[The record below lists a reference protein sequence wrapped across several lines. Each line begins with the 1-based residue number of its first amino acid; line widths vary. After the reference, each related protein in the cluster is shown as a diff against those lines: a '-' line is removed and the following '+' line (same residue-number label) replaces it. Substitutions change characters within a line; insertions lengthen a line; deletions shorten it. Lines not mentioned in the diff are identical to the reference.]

1 MHHAPKHLPIPLN
14 KLPYLRAEKIPSIHR
29 QKSQNYNLQDQ
40 EEIIESDLSPIS
52 KENETFKNMSYE
64 KQPKKI
70 FVKSP
75 AIKIAILQKEKNEE
89 PLKINRNLILE
100 PETES
105 SKTSTTREIKEAQPS
120 IASLIAVAINN
131 FRYRKA
137 SEEDIYEYI
146 TENHPF
152 YMLIHDN
159 PAEKSALK
167 HSIRVYLNSH
177 KKNGLKVFQAVTI
190 SGEETGKWIINPIVK
205 LDYQKMK

>member
-75 AIKIAILQKEKNEE
+75 AIKIAILQKEKNKE
-89 PLKINRNLILE
+89 PLKINQNLILE
-100 PETES
+100 PEV